1 METNM
6 ETLYIEASSIECSE
20 ERREISGLIVPMGTG
35 EVGYTNLGGAV
46 FEKGSIDI
54 SEPTKV
60 KLLSQH
66 NMKKPVG
73 RMISAEYREGQGIFA
88 TFKLS
93 RSTGGSDALIQAQ
106 EGLVSGLS
114 IGAEIIASK
123 PSRDGHMVVSSAKL
137 KEVSLVTEPAFK
149 SAQVLSIAAS
159 EQTDAAASAIDTA
172 IEQLQ
177 LAPEDTTAAEIL
189 LDSVK
194 QIIDNNPTTE
204 SETVVSDTTVE
215 ATPVEAAA
223 VEAARPTVTAM
234 AYTKPRIDLSNEAF
248 LENSIR
254 AQFGDENARQYLAA
268 ASDTTTTEV
277 AGLVPTRQLT
287 EIINNKSTAGRP
299 SIDAISTGTLPDAG
313 MKFQIPR
320 VKTVPTTAT
329 TAEGAAFSDTQVE
342 IEYLDVDVFKTAGMQ
357 LFDVEVLDRT
367 SPAFFAELQS
377 LMADAYAKST
387 NVAVRTA
394 IQTGATADGTAIT
407 LPWDGA
413 EMAGFIARASDSIYT
428 NTLRF
433 AQSVIVSPTQWA
445 NIMGMVDSSNRPL
458 FVASQPQNAAG
469 SVSQS
474 LRGSLLGLE
483 LYVDYSLTGAADGS
497 IIVVNRDSYTWY
509 ESPRL
514 QLRADKVGTGKVEV
528 GYYGYGAIA
537 TKAAAG
543 AFKFN
548 VA

>member
-1 METNM
+1 M
-6 ETLYIEASSIECSE
+6 ETLYIEAASIECSE
-20 ERREISGLIVPMGTG
+20 ERREISGKIVPMGTG
-35 EVGYTNLGGAV
+35 EIGNTNLGAYT
-46 FEKGSIDI
+46 FAAGSIEIADVSKI
-54 SEPTKV
+54 

-66 NMKKPVG
+66 DMKKPVG
-73 RMISAEYREGQGIFA
+73 RMIAAETREDGIYA

-93 RSTGGSDALIQAQ
+93 RSQAGTDALIMAS
-106 EGLVSGLS
+106 ENLVAGLS
-114 IGAEIIASK
+114 IGAEIISSK
-123 PSRDGHMVVSSAKL
+123 PSRDGHTVVTAAKL

-149 SAQVLSIAAS
+149 SAEVLEIAA
-159 EQTDAAASAIDTA
+159 E
-172 IEQLQ
+172 E
-177 LAPEDTTAAEIL
+177 APAEA
-189 LDSVK
+189 VE
-194 QIIDNNPTTE
+194 PTLPTE
-204 SETVVSDTTVE
+204 SETVEVENTPTVE

-223 VEAARPTVTAM
+223 VEAAAPTIKAM
-234 AYTKPRIDLSNEAF
+234 AYTKPRIDTNPAAF
-248 LENSIR
+248 LENAVR
-254 AQFGDENARQYLAA
+254 ASLGDESARQYLAA
-268 ASDTTTTEV
+268 ASDTDTTDV

-287 EIINNKSTAGRP
+287 EIINNKSTSGRP
-299 SIDAISTGTLPDAG
+299 SIDAISSGTLPDAG
-313 MKFQIPR
+313 FKFQIPR
-320 VKTVPTTAT
+320 VKAVPTVAE
-329 TAEGAAFSDTQVE
+329 TAEKAAFSDTQVE
-342 IEYLDVDVFKTAGMQ
+342 IEYLDVDVKKYAGMQ

-377 LMADAYAKST
+377 LMADAYAKAT

-394 IQTGATADGTAIT
+394 IQTGASADGTAIT

-433 AQSVIVSPTQWA
+433 AQSVIVSPTQWS
-445 NIMGMVDSSNRPL
+445 NIMGMVDGQNRPL
-458 FVASQPQNAAG
+458 FIASQPQNAAG

-483 LYVDYSLTGAADGS
+483 LYVDYSLTGVADGS

-514 QLRADKVGTGKVEV
+514 QLRADKVGTGQVEV

-548 VA
+548 NAA

>member
-1 METNM
+1 M

-35 EVGYTNLGGAV
+35 EVGHTNLGGAV
-46 FEKGSIDI
+46 FEAGSIDI
-54 SEPTKV
+54 TDISKV
-60 KLLSQH
+60 RLLSQH
-66 NMKKPVG
+66 DMKKPVG
-73 RMISAEYREGQGIFA
+73 RMTAAEVRPEGIYA

-93 RSTGGSDALIQAQ
+93 RSTGGNDALIQAQ

-123 PSRDGHMVVSSAKL
+123 PSRNGHMVVTAAKL

-149 SAQVLSIAAS
+149 SAQVLEIAA
-159 EQTDAAASAIDTA
+159 EETI
-172 IEQLQ
+172 
-177 LAPEDTTAAEIL
+177 PAEETP
-189 LDSVK
+189 
-194 QIIDNNPTTE
+194 QTE
-204 SETVVSDTTVE
+204 SETVVEDTTVE

-234 AYTKPRIDLSNEAF
+234 AYTKPRINLSNEAF

-313 MKFQIPR
+313 FKFQIPR
-320 VKTVPTTAT
+320 VKAVPTVAAA
-329 TAEGAAFSDTQVE
+329 AEKGAFSDTQVE
-342 IEYLDVDVFKTAGMQ
+342 IEYLDVTVDKYAGMQ

-377 LMADAYAKST
+377 LMADAYAKAT

-394 IQTGATADGTAIT
+394 IQTGATTDGTGIT

-433 AQSVIVSPTQWA
+433 ATGVIVSPTQWS
-445 NIMGMVDSSNRPL
+445 NIMGMVDTANRPL
-458 FVASQPQNAAG
+458 FIATQPQNAAG
-469 SVSQS
+469 NVSQS
-474 LRGSLLGLE
+474 LRGSLLGLD
-483 LYVDYSLTGAADGS
+483 LYVDYSLTGVADGS
-497 IIVVNRDSYTWY
+497 IVVVNRESFTWY

-514 QLRADKVGTGKVEV
+514 QLRADKVGTGQVEV

-537 TKAAAG
+537 TKVPSAGG
-543 AFKFN
+543 AFRFN
-548 VA
+548 NAA

>member
-1 METNM
+1 M

-20 ERREISGLIVPMGTG
+20 DRREISGKIVPLGTG
-35 EVGYTNLGGAV
+35 EIGNTNLGAYT
-46 FEKGSIDI
+46 FEAGSIEIEDVSKI
-54 SEPTKV
+54 
-60 KLLSQH
+60 KLFSQH
-66 NMKKPVG
+66 DMKKPIG
-73 RMISAEYREGQGIFA
+73 RMTASEVKEDGIYA

-93 RSTGGSDALIQAQ
+93 RSQAGADALIMAS

-123 PSRDGHMVVSSAKL
+123 PSRNGHTVVSAAKL

-149 SAQVLSIAAS
+149 SAQVLEIAA
-159 EQTDAAASAIDTA
+159 E
-172 IEQLQ
+172 E
-177 LAPEDTTAAEIL
+177 AEAEAVEETL
-189 LDSVK
+189 
-194 QIIDNNPTTE
+194 PTE
-204 SETVVSDTTVE
+204 SETVVEDTTVE

-223 VEAARPTVTAM
+223 VEASAPTIKAM
-234 AYTKPRIDLSNEAF
+234 AYTKPRIDTAPAVY
-248 LENSIR
+248 LEQSIR
-254 AQFGDENARQYLAA
+254 ASLGDDSAREYLAAA
-268 ASDTTTTEV
+268 ASDTDTADV

-299 SIDAISTGTLPDAG
+299 SIDAISSGTLPDAG
-313 MKFQIPR
+313 FKFQIPR
-320 VKTVPTTAT
+320 VKTLPTVAE
-329 TAEGAAFSDTQVE
+329 TAEKAAFSDEQVE
-342 IEYLDVDVFKTAGMQ
+342 IEYLDVDVKKYAGMQ
-357 LFDVEVLDRT
+357 QFDVEVLDRT

-377 LMADAYAKST
+377 LMADAYAKAT

-394 IQTGATADGTAIT
+394 IQTGASADGTAIT

-433 AQSVIVSPTQWA
+433 AQSVIVSPTQWS
-445 NIMGMVDSSNRPL
+445 NIMGMVDTANRPL
-458 FVASQPQNAAG
+458 FMASQPQNAAG

-474 LRGSLLGLE
+474 LRGSLLGLD
-483 LYVDYSLTGAADGS
+483 LYVDYSLTGVADGS
-497 IIVVNRDSYTWY
+497 ILVVNRDSYTWY

-514 QLRADKVGTGKVEV
+514 QLRADKVGTGRVEV

-548 VA
+548 NAA

>member
-1 METNM
+1 MT
-6 ETLYIEASSIECSE
+6 TLYIEAASIECSE
-20 ERREISGLIVPMGTG
+20 ERREISGKIVPMGTG
-35 EVGYTNLGGAV
+35 EVGNTNLGAYV
-46 FEKGSIDI
+46 FEAGSIDI
-54 SEPTKV
+54 ADVSKI

-66 NMKKPVG
+66 QISKPVG
-73 RMISAEYREGQGIFA
+73 RMISAETREDGIYA

-93 RSTGGSDALIQAQ
+93 RSQAGTDSLIMAS

-114 IGAEIIASK
+114 IGAEIISSK
-123 PSRDGHMVVSSAKL
+123 PSRNGYTVVTAAKL

-149 SAQVLSIAAS
+149 SAQVLEIAAEES
-159 EQTDAAASAIDTA
+159 I
-172 IEQLQ
+172 
-177 LAPEDTTAAEIL
+177 PAEET
-189 LDSVK
+189 
-194 QIIDNNPTTE
+194 PTTE
-204 SETVVSDTTVE
+204 SETVVEETTPVE

-234 AYTKPRIDLSNEAF
+234 AYSKPRIDTNPAVF

-254 AQFGDENARQYLAA
+254 AQLGDDNARQYLAA

-287 EIINNKSTAGRP
+287 EIINGKSTAGRP
-299 SIDAISTGTLPDAG
+299 AIDAISSGTLPDAG
-313 MKFQIPR
+313 FKFQIPR
-320 VKTVPTTAT
+320 VKAVPTV
-329 TAEGAAFSDTQVE
+329 EIEPEKAAFSDTQVE
-342 IEYLDVDVFKTAGMQ
+342 IEYLDVTVRKFAGMQ

-377 LMADAYAKST
+377 LMANAYAKAT
-387 NVAVRTA
+387 NTAVNA
-394 IQTGATADGTAIT
+394 ALATGGTADATAIT

-413 EMAGFIARASDSIYT
+413 EMAGFIARASDSIYS
-428 NTLRF
+428 NTFKF
-433 AQSVIVSPTQWA
+433 ATGVIVSPTQWA
-445 NIMGMVDSSNRPL
+445 NIMGMVDSTNRPL

-483 LYVDYSLTGAADGS
+483 LYVDYTITGVADNS

-509 ESPRL
+509 ESSRL
-514 QLRADKVGTGKVEV
+514 QLRADKVGTGQVEV

-537 TKAAAG
+537 TKIGAG
-543 AFKFN
+543 AFRFN
-548 VA
+548 NAA

>member
-1 METNM
+1 M

-35 EVGYTNLGGAV
+35 EVGHTNLGGAV
-46 FEKGSIDI
+46 FEAGSIDVTDI
-54 SEPTKV
+54 SKI

-66 NMKKPVG
+66 DIKKPVG
-73 RMISAEYREGQGIFA
+73 RMTAAEVRPEGIYA

-93 RSTGGSDALIQAQ
+93 RSTGGNDALIQAQ

-123 PSRDGHMVVSSAKL
+123 PSRNGHMVVTAAKL

-149 SAQVLSIAAS
+149 SAQVLEIAA
-159 EQTDAAASAIDTA
+159 EETLPVEETPQ
-172 IEQLQ
+172 
-177 LAPEDTTAAEIL
+177 
-189 LDSVK
+189 
-194 QIIDNNPTTE
+194 TE
-204 SETVVSDTTVE
+204 SETVVEDTTVE

-234 AYTKPRIDLSNEAF
+234 VYSKPRINLSNEVF
-248 LENSIR
+248 LENAVR
-254 AQFGDENARQYLAA
+254 AQLGDDNARQYLAA

-320 VKTVPTTAT
+320 VKAVPTVAAA
-329 TAEGAAFSDTQVE
+329 AEKGAFSDTQVE
-342 IEYLDVDVFKTAGMQ
+342 IEYLDVNVAKYAGMQ

-377 LMADAYAKST
+377 LMADAYAKAT

-428 NTLRF
+428 ATLRF
-433 AQSVIVSPTQWA
+433 ASGVIVSPTQWS

-458 FVASQPQNAAG
+458 FIAAQPQNAAG
-469 SVSQS
+469 NVSQS
-474 LRGSLLGLE
+474 LRGSLLGLD
-483 LYVDYSLTGAADGS
+483 LYVDYSLTGVADGS
-497 IIVVNRDSYTWY
+497 IVVVNREAFTWY

-514 QLRADKVGTGKVEV
+514 QLRADKVGTGQVEV

-537 TKAAAG
+537 TKVPSAGG

-548 VA
+548 NAA

>member
-1 METNM
+1 M

-35 EVGYTNLGGAV
+35 EVGHTNLGGAV
-46 FEKGSIDI
+46 FEAGSIDI
-54 SEPTKV
+54 TDISKI

-66 NMKKPVG
+66 DMKKPVG
-73 RMISAEYREGQGIFA
+73 RMTAAEVRPDGIYA

-93 RSTGGSDALIQAQ
+93 RSTGGNDALIQAQ

-123 PSRDGHMVVSSAKL
+123 PSRNGHMVVTAAKL

-149 SAQVLSIAAS
+149 SAQVLEIAA
-159 EQTDAAASAIDTA
+159 E
-172 IEQLQ
+172 
-177 LAPEDTTAAEIL
+177 EIIP
-189 LDSVK
+189 VEETP
-194 QIIDNNPTTE
+194 QTE
-204 SETVVSDTTVE
+204 SETVVEDTTVE

-234 AYTKPRIDLSNEAF
+234 AYTKPRINLSNEVF
-248 LENSIR
+248 LENAVR
-254 AQFGDENARQYLAA
+254 AQLGDDNARQYLAA

-320 VKTVPTTAT
+320 VKAVPTVAAA
-329 TAEGAAFSDTQVE
+329 AEKGAFSDTQVE
-342 IEYLDVDVFKTAGMQ
+342 IEYLDVNVAKYAGMQ

-377 LMADAYAKST
+377 LMADAYAKAT

-428 NTLRF
+428 ATLF
-433 AQSVIVSPTQWA
+433 
-445 NIMGMVDSSNRPL
+445 
-458 FVASQPQNAAG
+458 
-469 SVSQS
+469 
-474 LRGSLLGLE
+474 
-483 LYVDYSLTGAADGS
+483 
-497 IIVVNRDSYTWY
+497 
-509 ESPRL
+509 
-514 QLRADKVGTGKVEV
+514 
-528 GYYGYGAIA
+528 
-537 TKAAAG
+537 
-543 AFKFN
+543 
-548 VA
+548 

>member
-1 METNM
+1 
-6 ETLYIEASSIECSE
+6 
-20 ERREISGLIVPMGTG
+20 MGTG
-35 EVGYTNLGGAV
+35 EIGNTNLGAYT
-46 FEKGSIDI
+46 FAAGSIEIAD
-54 SEPTKV
+54 PTKI

-66 NMKKPVG
+66 DMKKPVG
-73 RMISAEYREGQGIFA
+73 RMISAETREDGIYA

-93 RSTGGSDALIQAQ
+93 RSQAGADALIMAS
-106 EGLVSGLS
+106 ENLVSGLS
-114 IGAEIIASK
+114 IGAEIISSK
-123 PSRDGHMVVSSAKL
+123 PSRDGHTVVTAAKL

-149 SAQVLSIAAS
+149 SAEVLEIAA
-159 EQTDAAASAIDTA
+159 E
-172 IEQLQ
+172 E
-177 LAPEDTTAAEIL
+177 APAEA
-189 LDSVK
+189 VE
-194 QIIDNNPTTE
+194 PTLPTE
-204 SETVVSDTTVE
+204 SETTEVENTPAVE

-223 VEAARPTVTAM
+223 VEAAAPTIKAM
-234 AYTKPRIDLSNEAF
+234 AYTKPRIDTNPAAF
-248 LENSIR
+248 LENAVR
-254 AQFGDENARQYLAA
+254 ASLGDESARQYLAA
-268 ASDTTTTEV
+268 ASDTDTTDV

-287 EIINNKSTAGRP
+287 EIINNKSTSGRP
-299 SIDAISTGTLPDAG
+299 SIDAISAGTLPDAG
-313 MKFQIPR
+313 FKFQIPR
-320 VKTVPTTAT
+320 VKAVPTVAE
-329 TAEGAAFSDTQVE
+329 TAEKAAFSDTQVE
-342 IEYLDVDVFKTAGMQ
+342 IEYLDVDVKKYAGMQ

-377 LMADAYAKST
+377 LMADAYAKAT

-394 IQTGATADGTAIT
+394 IQTGASADGTAIT

-433 AQSVIVSPTQWA
+433 AQSVIVSPTQWS
-445 NIMGMVDSSNRPL
+445 NIMGMVDGQNRPL
-458 FVASQPQNAAG
+458 FVASQPQNAPG

-474 LRGSLLGLE
+474 LRGSLLGLD
-483 LYVDYSLTGAADGS
+483 LYVDYSLTGVADGS

-514 QLRADKVGTGKVEV
+514 QLRADKVGTGQVEV

-548 VA
+548 NAA

>member
-1 METNM
+1 M

-20 ERREISGLIVPMGTG
+20 ERREISGKIVPMGTG
-35 EVGYTNLGGAV
+35 EIGNTNLGAYT
-46 FEKGSIDI
+46 FAAGSIEIAD
-54 SEPTKV
+54 PTKI

-66 NMKKPVG
+66 DMKKPVG
-73 RMISAEYREGQGIFA
+73 RMISAETREDGIYA

-93 RSTGGSDALIQAQ
+93 RSQAGADALIMAS
-106 EGLVSGLS
+106 ENLVSGLS
-114 IGAEIIASK
+114 IGAEIISSK
-123 PSRDGHMVVSSAKL
+123 PSRDGHTVVTAAKL

-149 SAQVLSIAAS
+149 SAEVLEIAA
-159 EQTDAAASAIDTA
+159 E
-172 IEQLQ
+172 E
-177 LAPEDTTAAEIL
+177 APAEA
-189 LDSVK
+189 VE
-194 QIIDNNPTTE
+194 PTLPTE
-204 SETVVSDTTVE
+204 SETTEVENTPAVE

-223 VEAARPTVTAM
+223 VEAAAPTIKAM
-234 AYTKPRIDLSNEAF
+234 AYTKPRIDTNPAAF
-248 LENSIR
+248 LENAVR
-254 AQFGDENARQYLAA
+254 ASLGDESARQYLAA
-268 ASDTTTTEV
+268 ASDTDTTDV

-287 EIINNKSTAGRP
+287 EIINNKSTSGRP
-299 SIDAISTGTLPDAG
+299 SIDAISAGTLPDAG
-313 MKFQIPR
+313 FKFQIPR
-320 VKTVPTTAT
+320 VKAVPTVAE
-329 TAEGAAFSDTQVE
+329 TAEKAAFSDTQVE
-342 IEYLDVDVFKTAGMQ
+342 IEYLDVDVKKYAGMQ

-377 LMADAYAKST
+377 LMADAYAKAT

-394 IQTGATADGTAIT
+394 IQTGASADGTAIT

-433 AQSVIVSPTQWA
+433 AQSVIVSPTQWS
-445 NIMGMVDSSNRPL
+445 NIMGMVDGQNRPL
-458 FVASQPQNAAG
+458 FIASQPQNAAG

-474 LRGSLLGLE
+474 LRGSLLGLD
-483 LYVDYSLTGAADGS
+483 LYVDYSLTGVADGS

-514 QLRADKVGTGKVEV
+514 QLRADKVGTGQVEV

-548 VA
+548 NAA

>member
-1 METNM
+1 MT
-6 ETLYIEASSIECSE
+6 TLYIEAASIECSE
-20 ERREISGLIVPMGTG
+20 ERREISGKIVPMGTG
-35 EVGYTNLGGAV
+35 EIGNTNLGAYV
-46 FEKGSIDI
+46 FEAGSIDI
-54 SEPTKV
+54 ADVSKI

-66 NMKKPVG
+66 DMKKPIG
-73 RMISAEYREGQGIFA
+73 RMTAAEVREDGIYA

-93 RSTGGSDALIQAQ
+93 RSTGGNDALIQAQ

-114 IGAEIIASK
+114 VGAEIVTSK
-123 PSRDGHMVVSSAKL
+123 PSRNGHTVVTAAKL

-149 SAQVLSIAAS
+149 SAQVLEIAAEEVS
-159 EQTDAAASAIDTA
+159 PVEETP
-172 IEQLQ
+172 L
-177 LAPEDTTAAEIL
+177 
-189 LDSVK
+189 
-194 QIIDNNPTTE
+194 TE
-204 SETVVSDTTVE
+204 SETVAVENTPTVE
-215 ATPVEAAA
+215 ATPEVEAAA

-234 AYTKPRIDLSNEAF
+234 AYTKPRIDTNPAVF

-254 AQFGDENARQYLAA
+254 AQLGDESARQYLAA

-313 MKFQIPR
+313 FKFQIPR
-320 VKTVPTTAT
+320 VKAVPTV
-329 TAEGAAFSDTQVE
+329 AEAAQKGAFSDTQVE
-342 IEYLDVDVFKTAGMQ
+342 IEYLDVDVKKYAGMQ

-377 LMADAYAKST
+377 LMADAYAKAT

-394 IQTGATADGTAIT
+394 IQAGATADGTTIT

-433 AQSVIVSPTQWA
+433 ATGVIVSPTQWS

-458 FVASQPQNAAG
+458 FIASQPQNAAG
-469 SVSQS
+469 NVSQS
-474 LRGSLLGLE
+474 LRGSLLGLD
-483 LYVDYSLTGAADGS
+483 LYVDYSLTGVADGS
-497 IIVVNRDSYTWY
+497 IVVVNRESFTWF
-509 ESPRL
+509 ESSRL
-514 QLRADKVGTGKVEV
+514 QLRADKVGTGQVEV

-537 TKAAAG
+537 TKVPSAGG

-548 VA
+548 NAA

>member
-1 METNM
+1 M
-6 ETLYIEASSIECSE
+6 ETLYIEAGSIECSE
-20 ERREISGLIVPMGTG
+20 DRREISGKIVPMGTG
-35 EVGYTNLGGAV
+35 EVGNTSLGAYTFAA
-46 FEKGSIDI
+46 GSIEIAD
-54 SEPTKV
+54 PTKI

-66 NMKKPVG
+66 DMKKPVG
-73 RMISAEYREGQGIFA
+73 RMVSAEEREDGIYA

-93 RSTGGSDALIQAQ
+93 RSQAGADALIMAS

-114 IGAEIIASK
+114 IGAEIISSK
-123 PSRDGHMVVSSAKL
+123 PSRDGHTVVTAAKL

-149 SAQVLSIAAS
+149 SAEVLEIAA
-159 EQTDAAASAIDTA
+159 EAA
-172 IEQLQ
+172 
-177 LAPEDTTAAEIL
+177 PAEAVEPNL
-189 LDSVK
+189 
-194 QIIDNNPTTE
+194 PTE
-204 SETVVSDTTVE
+204 SETEVENTPTVE

-223 VEAARPTVTAM
+223 VEAAAPTIKAM
-234 AYTKPRIDLSNEAF
+234 AYTTPRIDTAPSVF
-248 LENSIR
+248 LENAVR
-254 AQFGDENARQYLAA
+254 ASLGDENARQYLAA

-287 EIINNKSTAGRP
+287 EIINNKSTSGRP
-299 SIDAISTGTLPDAG
+299 SIDAISAGTLPDAG
-313 MKFQIPR
+313 FKFQIPR
-320 VKTVPTTAT
+320 VKEIPTVEIEP
-329 TAEGAAFSDTQVE
+329 EKAAFSDTQVE
-342 IEYLDVDVFKTAGMQ
+342 IEYLDVTVSKFAGMQ

-377 LMADAYAKST
+377 LMADAYAKAT

-394 IQTGATADGTAIT
+394 IQTGASADGTAIT

-445 NIMGMVDSSNRPL
+445 NIMGMVDGQNRPL
-458 FVASQPQNAAG
+458 FIASQPQNAAG

-474 LRGSLLGLE
+474 LRGSLLGLD
-483 LYVDYSLTGAADGS
+483 LYVDYSLTGVADGS
-497 IIVVNRDSYTWY
+497 ILVVNRDSYTWY

-514 QLRADKVGTGKVEV
+514 QLRADKVGTGQVEV

-548 VA
+548 NAA

>member
-1 METNM
+1 M
-6 ETLYIEASSIECSE
+6 ETLYIEASTIECSE

-35 EVGYTNLGGAV
+35 EVGHTNLGGAV
-46 FEKGSIDI
+46 FEAGSIDI
-54 SEPTKV
+54 SEPTKI

-66 NMKKPVG
+66 DMKKPVG
-73 RMISAEYREGQGIFA
+73 RMIAAEVRPDGIYA

-93 RSTGGSDALIQAQ
+93 RSTGGNDALIQAQ

-123 PSRDGHMVVSSAKL
+123 PSRNGHIVVSSAKL
-137 KEVSLVTEPAFK
+137 REVSLVTEPAFK
-149 SAQVLSIAAS
+149 SAQVLEIAA
-159 EQTDAAASAIDTA
+159 EEVI
-172 IEQLQ
+172 
-177 LAPEDTTAAEIL
+177 PAEET
-189 LDSVK
+189 
-194 QIIDNNPTTE
+194 QPTE
-204 SETVVSDTTVE
+204 SETVAVENTPTVE

-223 VEAARPTVTAM
+223 VEASAPVVKAMHYTA
-234 AYTKPRIDLSNEAF
+234 PRIDLSNEAF

-313 MKFQIPR
+313 FKFQIPR
-320 VKTVPTTAT
+320 VKAVPTV
-329 TAEGAAFSDTQVE
+329 AEAAEKGAFSDTQVE
-342 IEYLDVDVFKTAGMQ
+342 IEYLDVDVKKYAGMQ

-394 IQTGATADGTAIT
+394 LQAGATADSTTIT

-433 AQSVIVSPTQWA
+433 ATGVIVSPTQWA

-458 FVASQPQNAAG
+458 FIAAQPQNAAG
-469 SVSQS
+469 NVSQS
-474 LRGSLLGLE
+474 LRGSLLGLD

-497 IIVVNRDSYTWY
+497 IVVVNRESFTWY

-514 QLRADKVGTGKVEV
+514 QLRADKVGTGQVEV

-537 TKAAAG
+537 TKVPSAGG

-548 VA
+548 LA